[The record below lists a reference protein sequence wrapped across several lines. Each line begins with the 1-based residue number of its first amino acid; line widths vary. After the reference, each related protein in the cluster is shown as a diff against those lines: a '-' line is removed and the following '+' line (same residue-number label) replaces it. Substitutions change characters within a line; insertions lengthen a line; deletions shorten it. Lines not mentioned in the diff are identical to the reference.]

1 MPRPVAFALVSPQRG
16 REGTPAGAG
25 ETFAIGWPCT
35 GRSVVTNRGRLPA
48 GAVSL
53 AVAWA
58 VRREAD
64 GVRPGDFAMH
74 GAARYARMTAW

>member
-1 MPRPVAFALVSPQRG
+1 MLTTGWGNLYDRCRG
-16 REGTPAGAG
+16 Q
-25 ETFAIGWPCT
+25 
-35 GRSVVTNRGRLPA
+35 LPA

-53 AVAWA
+53 AAWV

-64 GVRPGDFAMH
+64 GVRLGDFAMH